1 VESGRLQDSGGDL
14 SSAKGGGGEDSH
26 AESLCHRCA
35 AHRYVKGRATV
46 FVMCTALP
54 VKYPP
59 QPVVRCE
66 AFRAER

>member
-1 VESGRLQDSGGDL
+1 MAGMNPEALNP
-14 SSAKGGGGEDSH
+14 
-26 AESLCHRCA
+26 ESLCHRCA
-35 AHRYVKGRATV
+35 AHRYVQGRATT

>member
-1 VESGRLQDSGGDL
+1 VNQP
-14 SSAKGGGGEDSH
+14 KVPPYHNSH
-26 AESLCHRCA
+26 CHRCA

-59 QPVVRCE
+59 QPVVQCE
-66 AFRAER
+66 AFRPESRR